1 MTEKQLR
8 QKFVDTAVSYL
19 GAVEGSAKH
28 KEIVDTYN
36 SHKPLARGYALQYDD
51 AWCAGSVSAWAI
63 LCGITDIVPTEVG
76 CGPMIALFQKM
87 GRWKENDA
95 YVPEIGDV
103 VFYDWAD
110 DGKGDNQ
117 GSPDHV
123 GVVTFCDGKT
133 IRVIEG
139 NRYNAVM
146 YRPLD
151 VDGRYIRGYGVP
163 DFASKATEA
172 EPEQTTTTTYT
183 TKGEY
188 TMEMRNL
195 KKGMTGEDVRAMQIL
210 LIGRGYSCGSYG
222 ADGDFGSATDSAVR
236 KYQEAKGLAVDGIVG
251 KITMGSLLGV

>member
-19 GAVEGSAKH
+19 GTVEGSSKH

-36 SHKPLARGYALQYDD
+36 SNKPLARGYALQYDD

-63 LCGITDIVPTEVG
+63 MCGITDIVPTEVG
-76 CGPMIALFQKM
+76 CGPMITLFQKM

-139 NRYNAVM
+139 NRYDSVT
-146 YRPLD
+146 YRLLD
-151 VDGRYIRGYGVP
+151 VDGQYIRGYGVP
-163 DFASKATEA
+163 DFASKATEV
-172 EPEQTTTTTYT
+172 EPEQTETITN
-183 TKGEY
+183 KE
-188 TMEMRNL
+188 ECNVDLPVL
-195 KKGMTGEDVRAMQIL
+195 KKGNRGASVKALQLL
-210 LIGRGYSCGSYG
+210 LIGNKCSCGWYG
-222 ADGDFGSATDSAVR
+222 ADGDFGSATEKAVT
-236 KYQEAKGLAVDGIVG
+236 KFQTNKKITVDGIVG
-251 KITMGSLLGV
+251 SETWSHLLK

>member
-19 GAVEGSAKH
+19 GTVEGSSKH

-36 SHKPLARGYALQYDD
+36 SNKPLARGYALQYDD

-63 LCGITDIVPTEVG
+63 MCGITDIVPTEVG
-76 CGPMIALFQKM
+76 CGPMITLFQKM
-87 GRWKENDA
+87 GRWQENDA

-139 NRYNAVM
+139 NRYDSVT
-146 YRPLD
+146 YRLLD
-151 VDGRYIRGYGVP
+151 VDGQYIRGYGVP
-163 DFASKATEA
+163 DFASKTTEV
-172 EPEQTTTTTYT
+172 EPEQTETITN
-183 TKGEY
+183 KE
-188 TMEMRNL
+188 ECNVDLPVL
-195 KKGMTGEDVRAMQIL
+195 KKGSMGASVKALQLL
-210 LIGRGYSCGSYG
+210 LIGNKCSCGWYG
-222 ADGDFGSATDSAVR
+222 ADGDFGSATEKAVT
-236 KYQEAKGLAVDGIVG
+236 KFQTNKKITVDGIVG
-251 KITMGSLLGV
+251 SETWSHLLK